1 VTREPG
7 APGPPALGPA
17 GPQGRGGPGGPA
29 GGRQHDRLL
38 TICCY
43 AALFLFGLLQ
53 ALIGCFQYGRG
64 PVPLAAIGFDL
75 AILLTCAA
83 GAWGMRTPGG
93 GLMPG
98 AGWFLTTLALATGT
112 RGGSVVITNTTAG
125 KWFLFGG
132 AACTAAGCVLSY
144 LRWSRAGLAGK
155 ARR

>member
-1 VTREPG
+1 VSGPPG
-7 APGPPALGPA
+7 AGKP
-17 GPQGRGGPGGPA
+17 
-29 GGRQHDRLL
+29 DRLL
-38 TICCY
+38 AICCY
-43 AALFLFGLLQ
+43 VVLFLFGAAQ
-53 ALIGCFQYGRG
+53 ALIGCFQYSRG

-75 AILLTCAA
+75 VILLTCVG

-144 LRWSRAGLAGK
+144 LRWSRAGLGGK
-155 ARR
+155 ARL